1 MVVRMDKIIRT
12 FDTHEE
18 AEQASRQDD
27 AALTPS
33 RRLENFLKMMAPV
46 YESAGRLPRVYRTR
60 NFDEPEV
67 RDRWR
72 LGL

>member
-1 MVVRMDKIIRT
+1 MDKIIRS
-12 FDTHEE
+12 FGSHEE
-18 AEQASRQDD
+18 ADRANRADD
-27 AALTPS
+27 AKLTTS
-33 RRLENFLKMMAPV
+33 QRLDHFLQMMAPA
-46 YESAGRLPRVYRTR
+46 YESTERLQRVYRTR